1 MSAVETFA
9 SADHAKRWA
18 ERARLD
24 LEASA
29 DRGEAGL
36 SKIRTAITE
45 RHDIALGYRSIG
57 DYVSTEFTDALGNVC
72 RVFGVEFRR
81 QVVAELSDAGG
92 MSTRAI
98 ASVTGTNNATVWR
111 DQKAGVAD
119 ATPEPT
125 VNTKTGEVSD
135 DYLPNDAA
143 GEEVTPSTE
152 ALATAG
158 GATPPADDVEEA
170 PGEEVE
176 PRSPEAPSRPAVTG
190 IDGKTYTPREQKPRR
205 KPITDAF
212 FTASYD
218 LGKRI
223 ESVHRL
229 TEDDRFPQNAEK
241 VAASHRNDLLRYRDL
256 LEQVIDRLPEA

>member
-36 SKIRTAITE
+36 SKIRTAIAE
-45 RHDIALGYRSIG
+45 RHDVALGYRSIG
-57 DYVSTEFTDALGNVC
+57 DYVSTEFADALGNVC

-81 QVVAELSDAGG
+81 QVVAELSDSGG

-98 ASVTGTNNATVWR
+98 ASVTGTNHSTIVR
-111 DQKAGVAD
+111 DRQAGGAG
-119 ATPEPT
+119 APPEPT
-125 VNTKTGEVSD
+125 VNTDTGEVSD
-135 DYLPNDAA
+135 DYLPNDAT
-143 GEEVTPSTE
+143 GEEVTTSTE

-158 GATPPADDVEEA
+158 GATPRANDVEEA

-176 PRSPEAPSRPAVTG
+176 THSPATPSRPAVTG

-205 KPITDAF
+205 KAITDAF